1 MELEHGLISVDDHV
15 QETPET
21 WSAYM
26 SAQKW
31 GDLIP
36 HLEDREDGS
45 QAWVVA
51 GHRLDDRPLA
61 ETGALMPDRNKSPQ
75 RWEDVPAAAYDP
87 AQRLRAMDADGV
99 DCQVLYPSLS
109 GGSGEVIGAISDPA
123 LQLGLRPGLQQL
135 AHRRV
140 EKRQPPVH
148 PPMPHTHLLPPGSR
162 HRSLPRR
169 RPRTSWRRHARH
181 PLGPAGR
188 PPHKRPR
195 VGPPLDRLPGPPSP
209 RLLPLRRNPQSAPPS
224 LEGFLPVLTDA
235 MNAITGPV
243 SSAPILANLLFS
255 RILTRFPTLKFVMAE
270 TSLAWGA
277 YQIETADHQFERQRL
292 HSEGYEFKPSE
303 LFRRQCYM
311 TGWYDRAGLQV
322 RSYLGVENILWQSNF
337 PRTTSSWPNTRQY
350 IERSFANIP
359 EDERQQIL
367 TTNPTTLYHL

>member
-1 MELEHGLISVDDHV
+1 MELKHGLISVDDHV

-61 ETGALMPDRNKSPQ
+61 ETGALMPDRNQSPQ

-123 LQLGLRPGLQQL
+123 LQLGLRSSLQQL

-140 EKRQPPVH
+140 EEQPA
-148 PPMPHTHLLPPGSR
+148 PGS
-162 HRSLPRR
+162 SPNASFPSTLPRK
-169 RPRTSWRRHARH
+169 
-181 PLGPAGR
+181 PLRKSPA
-188 PPHKRPR
+188 
-195 VGPPLDRLPGPPSP
+195 PSP
-209 RLLPLRRNPQSAPPS
+209 
-224 LEGFLPVLTDA
+224 
-235 MNAITGPV
+235 
-243 SSAPILANLLFS
+243 
-255 RILTRFPTLKFVMAE
+255 
-270 TSLAWGA
+270 
-277 YQIETADHQFERQRL
+277 
-292 HSEGYEFKPSE
+292 
-303 LFRRQCYM
+303 
-311 TGWYDRAGLQV
+311 
-322 RSYLGVENILWQSNF
+322 
-337 PRTTSSWPNTRQY
+337 
-350 IERSFANIP
+350 
-359 EDERQQIL
+359 
-367 TTNPTTLYHL
+367 

>member
-26 SAQKW
+26 SDQKW

-61 ETGALMPDRNKSPQ
+61 ETGALMPDRNQSPQ

-123 LQLGLRPGLQQL
+123 LQLACVQAYNNWLIDVWKS
-135 AHRRV
+135 A
-140 EKRQPPVH
+140 
-148 PPMPHTHLLPPGSR
+148 
-162 HRSLPRR
+162 
-169 RPRTSWRRHARH
+169 
-181 PLGPAGR
+181 
-188 PPHKRPR
+188 
-195 VGPPLDRLPGPPSP
+195 SP
-209 RLLPLRRNPQSAPPS
+209 RFIPQCLVPIYSPQEAATEVSRAVALGHRGVIMPGTPWDLQDVPHINDPAWDPLWTVCQDLQVPVCFHSGATPKVRLQAWK
-224 LEGFLPVLTDA
+224 GFSPVLTDA

-255 RILTRFPTLKFVMAE
+255 RILTRFPTLKFVIAE

-277 YQIETADHQFERQRL
+277 YQLETADHQFERQRL

-337 PRTTSSWPNTRQY
+337 PRATSSWPNTRQY
-350 IERSFANIP
+350 IERSFATIP
-359 EDERQQIL
+359 EDERNQIL